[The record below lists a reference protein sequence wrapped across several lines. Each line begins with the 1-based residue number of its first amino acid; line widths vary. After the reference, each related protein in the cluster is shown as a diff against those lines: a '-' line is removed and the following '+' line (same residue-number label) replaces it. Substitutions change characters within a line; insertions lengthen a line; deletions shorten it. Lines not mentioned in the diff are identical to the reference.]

1 MGGQVRR
8 DGAEKQG
15 GRRWPSFPAALA
27 PGQPL
32 DVIRHHG
39 AQGFMDADVMTV
51 PAAPGLILLERRS
64 S

>member
-1 MGGQVRR
+1 M
-8 DGAEKQG
+8 QG
-15 GRRWPSFPAALA
+15 GERWPAFPAALS

-32 DVIRHHG
+32 DVIRYHG